1 MNSIIYDARLR
12 RRDEW
17 DDGRG
22 WCSLFLEY
30 VGMGVGGVESGGS
43 GSIGV
48 GGWRDGWMSG
58 MESMEINLLLG

>member
-1 MNSIIYDARLR
+1 MM
-12 RRDEW
+12 
-17 DDGRG
+17 
-22 WCSLFLEY
+22 Y

-58 MESMEINLLLG
+58 MGEHGNQFASLVMIC